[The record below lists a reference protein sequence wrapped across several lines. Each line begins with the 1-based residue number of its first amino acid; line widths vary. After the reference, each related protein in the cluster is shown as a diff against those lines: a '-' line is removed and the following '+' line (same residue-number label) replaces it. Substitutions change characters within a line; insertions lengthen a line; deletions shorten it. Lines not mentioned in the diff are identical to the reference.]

1 MQSEFG
7 CVYGKILSISE
18 DATMTEKGAFFKVV
32 VSFDDDIL
40 KDKKGNVV
48 RIVNGMTVKVWTTYE
63 RTTYM
68 DYFFDK
74 LGI

>member
-1 MQSEFG
+1 
-7 CVYGKILSISE
+7 
-18 DATMTEKGAFFKVV
+18 MTEKGAFFKVV